1 MTDHQ
6 LYEARL
12 ITSMFAVICTVAC
25 AAAIFPAVER
35 AVTLALL
42 GLGVLA
48 VLVVAVPL
56 ALRWLRERREDR
68 ADALTAAAWR
78 AKHTP
83 TTRHDVHTRAVA

>member
-1 MTDHQ
+1 MTSHQ

-12 ITSMFAVICTVAC
+12 ITTVFAVICTIAC

-35 AVTLALL
+35 AANLGLL

-48 VLVVAVPL
+48 VLAVAVRL
-56 ALRWLRERREDR
+56 GVRWLRERREDR

-78 AKHTP
+78 AEHAP
-83 TTRHDVHTRAVA
+83 AQHDVHTRAVA